1 MTMADKAGGRRK
13 PARLELPKHPLFNEK
28 KTRNARLVV
37 IGRAPVTA
45 GSDPLHGE
53 YVVNNAIVY

>member
-1 MTMADKAGGRRK
+1 MTMADKTGGRRK
-13 PARLELPKHPLFNEK
+13 PARLELLKHPLLNEK
-28 KTRNARLVV
+28 KTCSARLVV
-37 IGRAPVTA
+37 KGRAPIAA

>member
-1 MTMADKAGGRRK
+1 MTMADKRGGRRK
-13 PARLELPKHPLFNEK
+13 PARLELLKHPLFNEK
-28 KTRNARLVV
+28 RTRSARLVV
-37 IGRAPVTA
+37 TGRAPIAA